1 MAEEFIL
8 FRPTCDSADVMN
20 GPWTLPSDIC
30 EGDWIKIRQLGTYGT
45 ASCTAFNGFDRAFVA
60 EVANTPLLMNP
71 AYTLTAART
80 A

>member
-1 MAEEFIL
+1 MEI
-8 FRPTCDSADVMN
+8 
-20 GPWTLPSDIC
+20 G
-30 EGDWIKIRQLGTYGT
+30 QLGTYGT